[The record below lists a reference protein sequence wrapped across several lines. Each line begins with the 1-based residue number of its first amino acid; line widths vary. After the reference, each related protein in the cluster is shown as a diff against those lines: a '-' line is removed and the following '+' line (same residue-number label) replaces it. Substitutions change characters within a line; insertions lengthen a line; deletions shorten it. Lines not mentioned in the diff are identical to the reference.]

1 MSEVHRN
8 LPPCVVFLLFAF
20 TCFCHIWISEAT
32 ETSLPVVLSYCL
44 YVHVSVICGCLNCKV
59 TCLPVVFSY
68 CLNVFFSVRFGCL
81 KCSETSFIILFAYC
95 LNVHV
100 PVTLGCVKCKEA
112 LISSFDF
119 ARNPLAMQSKFSK
132 QLQTTA
138 CNCANGGRQP
148 SNQANKLNKVT
159 VNTIGFYSREGVY
172 Q

>member
-1 MSEVHRN
+1 MFLSYLDIWSDRN
-8 LPPCVVFLLFAF
+8 LSPCSALLLLVC
-20 TCFCHIWISEAT
+20 TCFCYMWMSELQ
-32 ETSLPVVLSYCL
+32 SNLSPCCIL
-44 YVHVSVICGCLNCKV
+44 LLFECV
-59 TCLPVVFSY
+59 
-68 CLNVFFSVRFGCL
+68 FSVRFGCL